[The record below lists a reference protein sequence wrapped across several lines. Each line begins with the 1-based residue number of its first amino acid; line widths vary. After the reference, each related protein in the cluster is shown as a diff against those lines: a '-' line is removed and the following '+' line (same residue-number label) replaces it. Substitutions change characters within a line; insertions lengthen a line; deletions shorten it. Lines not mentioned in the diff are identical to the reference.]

1 MHAEMMLCL
10 SDTRCLFFLRS
21 LQREVRPC
29 NTPVPFRI
37 VCARIGLG
45 AWTQNVAWKIE
56 AGGGVI
62 LGDDAV
68 RTRQVKNVTQSGKII
83 FTTVFFFFNSPLG

>member
-1 MHAEMMLCL
+1 
-10 SDTRCLFFLRS
+10 
-21 LQREVRPC
+21 
-29 NTPVPFRI
+29 VPFRI

-68 RTRQVKNVTQSGKII
+68 RTRQEKNVTQSGKII
-83 FTTVFFFFNSPLG
+83 FTTVVFILTSLGVSKVYSKPGAVKQDFSAISLGLGIHH